1 LAWLLMRT
9 GERLMAFSDV
19 AVPAGAAAARATNEE
34 EGQDELGQR
43 ENFRRKM
50 VRASNRVWAEM
61 VIGPQS

>member
-1 LAWLLMRT
+1 
-9 GERLMAFSDV
+9 MAFSDV